1 MAAFVQ
7 LDTALIRRRRAE
19 LGISVRAAAESIGLS
34 GPTFTRLESG
44 IDHGGLELVVVV
56 RLASLLGVSLDQLIV
71 QGGRDVASS
80 GETAGDATDVAALGA
95 VLFATQTH
103 TPVGTLCEVHGWT
116 LARLHEAEVALDAAL
131 CHVGITLSRQNARL
145 GLARAEGAV
154 DRDVLE
160 RSLRKHQGR
169 DHVSITEARL
179 LHHVEHG
186 DAPTQP
192 SNAERV
198 ALGMLVNAGLIT
210 FGSSRPRGE
219 APLILSEDVRF
230 SLLIDEEPSPHAAP
244 RRPRRSPACDPD
256 VPPPTPTNAPRK
268 SREKRQP

>member
-1 MAAFVQ
+1 MAACVQ
-7 LDTALIRRRRAE
+7 LDTTLIRRRRAE
-19 LGISVRAAAESIGLS
+19 LGISVRAAAETIGLS

-44 IDHGGLELVVVV
+44 SDHGGLELGVVV
-56 RLASLLGVSLDQLIV
+56 RLASLLGLSLDQLIV
-71 QGGRDVASS
+71 KGQGAVTSA
-80 GETAGDATDVAALGA
+80 GEPAGIAADVAALGA

-116 LARLHEAEVALDAAL
+116 LARLHTAEEALKAAL

-154 DRDVLE
+154 DQDVLQ
-160 RSLRKHQGR
+160 RALRKHQGR

-179 LHHVEHG
+179 LHRIEHG

-192 SNAERV
+192 SNTERV
-198 ALGMLVNAGLIT
+198 ALGMLVNAVLIT
-210 FGSSRPRGE
+210 FGPSRPKGE
-219 APLILSEDVRF
+219 APLILCEDVRF
-230 SLLIDEEPSPHAAP
+230 SLLIDEEPGPRAAP
-244 RRPRRSPACDPD
+244 RRPRRGPACDPD
-256 VPPPTPTNAPRK
+256 VPPPTPTNAHRK